1 MPFSSVSHTNADIT
15 KGPNTVIFLDK
26 TILKVYEAVSFC
38 SDESKLKM
46 HGFIVYG
53 LKLIVCV

>member
-1 MPFSSVSHTNADIT
+1 MPFSSVSHTNADVT
-15 KGPNTVIFLDK
+15 KRLNTVIFLDK
-26 TILKVYEAVSFC
+26 LLKVDETVYFC

-53 LKLIVCV
+53 LKLIICV